1 MQTVHLPAVPPD
13 PSKINTDGLLESE
26 TSAAPTAPPPLADVP
41 SSQTDPRFK
50 PPPPPAHSTKEPVP
64 GAFSDL
70 AEAVVKERRETWAAF
85 AKHCVEQGDSHGL
98 QAVDSYAIPVTY
110 NLDGQGGMNAVI
122 TALDW
127 KFLAQLRSTVS
138 EFGLHAEPTK
148 QMLDYFWYTHLLLP
162 SDLRSIT
169 RMILT
174 EHQQLLFNAHW
185 QALVHESVAEQRL
198 PGDPLHGVTI
208 EELMGMGAYTH
219 PEAQVHLGP
228 DKIREAMDLVRR
240 ALERVKE
247 PGGVPLYMGL
257 KQGKDESF
265 GEYVDKLTAAI
276 TRAGV
281 PDYMKGTMLK
291 QCVLQNATS
300 TITQIISTMGPYWTI
315 EELLEKAL
323 VVPTGEN
330 AFIVN
335 AIQDLAKGL
344 KEQAQCSQAQVLA
357 ALAPL
362 QVKAHNFAEGKARLK
377 CYQITPTNSFSP
389 NNPFHGQE
397 SSCNLP
403 QPTIADY
410 KPPQPTLSDYNLPQ
424 PAALDWIWQQQ

>member
-13 PSKINTDGLLESE
+13 LSKINTDGLLESE
-26 TSAAPTAPPPLADVP
+26 ISAAPTAPPPLADAP
-41 SSQTDPRFK
+41 SGQTDPW
-50 PPPPPAHSTKEPVP
+50 PTPPPPAHSTKEPVP

-70 AEAVVKERRETWAAF
+70 VEAVVKERRETWAAF
-85 AKHCVEQGDSHGL
+85 AKHCMEQGDSHGL
-98 QAVDSYAIPVTY
+98 QAVDLYAFPVTY
-110 NLDGQGGMNAVI
+110 NQDGQGGMNAAI

-127 KFLAQLRSTVS
+127 KFLARLRSTVS

-148 QMLDYFWYTHLLLP
+148 QMLDYFWSTYLLLP

-185 QALVHESVAEQRL
+185 QALVNESVAEQR
-198 PGDPLHGVTI
+198 PPRDPLHGVTI
-208 EELMGMGAYTH
+208 DELMGMGPYTC

-240 ALERVKE
+240 ALDRVKE
-247 PGGVPLYMGL
+247 PGGVPLYMSL
-257 KQGKDESF
+257 KQGRDESF

-300 TITQIISTMGPYWTI
+300 TIKQIISTMGPYWTI

-330 AFIVN
+330 AFLVN

-344 KEQAQCSQAQVLA
+344 KEQAQSSQAQVLA

-362 QVKAHNFAEGKARLK
+362 QAKAHNFAEGKARSK
-377 CYQITPTNSFSP
+377 CYQMTPTNNFSP

-397 SSCNLP
+397 NNCSLP
-403 QPTIADY
+403 QPTVADY
-410 KPPQPTLSDYNLPQ
+410 NQPQPIVSDYNLPQ
-424 PAALDWIWQQQ
+424 PVASDWIWQQQ